1 GGQTIP
7 YDLLK
12 RGYENQL
19 CIDFSAV
26 VVELMKSRHPND
38 GVEWSVGGV
47 RNMPDIPSNSIDVAF
62 NKGTLDAMIYRTPW
76 SPPDDVMENT
86 GKYMNEVFRALKDDG
101 FFLYITYRQPH
112 FVKPIINRN
121 NEWTLEMEVLGG
133 GDSFEYFDFILRK
146 QSPPTVPIPA
156 AE

>member
-1 GGQTIP
+1 MEIAKVWFLGSILFTSLIGGQTIP

-86 GKYMNEVFRALKDDG
+86 GKYMNEVCCQI
-101 FFLYITYRQPH
+101 YHY
-112 FVKPIINRN
+112 
-121 NEWTLEMEVLGG
+121 
-133 GDSFEYFDFILRK
+133 
-146 QSPPTVPIPA
+146 
-156 AE
+156 